1 MFVVTI
7 TGVVLL
13 ILCVKIFCCKKSPYQ
28 PADSEDATG
37 GDRSKRTEIRP
48 RLPAD
53 EAEPQQ
59 RGRSVEFVKLERH
72 QPRDHEE
79 DDEVL

>member
-7 TGVVLL
+7 TGLVLL
-13 ILCVKIFCCKKSPYQ
+13 VLCVKIFCCKKSPYQ
-28 PADSEDATG
+28 PADSEDSSG
-37 GDRSKRTEIRP
+37 GDMSKRTAIRP
-48 RLPAD
+48 RPPTD

-59 RGRSVEFVKLERH
+59 RHKTVEFTQVDRQ
-72 QPRDHEE
+72 QPQGVEE